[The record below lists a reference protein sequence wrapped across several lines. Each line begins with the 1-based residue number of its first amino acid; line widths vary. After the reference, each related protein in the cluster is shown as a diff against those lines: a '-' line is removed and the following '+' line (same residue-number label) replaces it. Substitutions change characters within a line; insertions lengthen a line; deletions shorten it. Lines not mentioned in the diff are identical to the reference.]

1 MRLTA
6 REQEALLIFVAA
18 DVARRR
24 RERKVRLNYPEAV
37 ALISEAMI
45 EAAREGRSVP
55 EAAEAGAAVLS
66 LDEVMDGIAELV
78 TVVQVEATFP
88 DGTKLVSCHNPIGG
102 GAGSAGHADYLLEPG
117 EIELNAGRRVA
128 TLLVANTG
136 DRPIQVGSHA
146 HFFEVNRALR
156 FDREAAF
163 GMRLDVPS
171 GTAVRFEPGQEQTIE
186 LVALAG
192 AGRAHGMN
200 ALTEGATQDPAVR
213 SAAFALAAQRG
224 FLDRGAVS

>member
-1 MRLTA
+1 MRLTP

-18 DVARRR
+18 DVARKR
-24 RERKVRLNYPEAV
+24 RERGVRLNYPESV

-45 EAAREGRSVP
+45 EAARDGRSVP
-55 EAAEAGAAVLS
+55 EAAEAGAAVLG
-66 LDEVMDGIAELV
+66 LDDVMEGIAELV

-88 DGTKLVSCHNPIGG
+88 DGTKLVSCHHPIGG
-102 GAGSAGHADYLLEPG
+102 GSRAGGHADYLVEPG
-117 EIELNAGRRVA
+117 EIELNAGRAGV
-128 TLLVANTG
+128 TLTVANTG

-200 ALTEGATQDPAVR
+200 ALTEGDTRDSAVR
-213 SAAFALAAQRG
+213 AAALALAGERG
-224 FLDRGAVS
+224 FLTAGGAS